1 MELTLE
7 SWAGRDISVNDGHY
21 DKQHHNLHSKDRLV
35 NVISRMILILSYFN
49 FLFLEDTHQSW
60 IVTLLTPDYI
70 WFSAVIHRYLSDNQY
85 KRTFKIHI
93 GQLDTMKYL
102 LVRAPESLHVFCTDS
117 SLLNVF
123 VALGSFLSTC
133 SQDLI

>member
-7 SWAGRDISVNDGHY
+7 SWAGRDIGVNDSHY

-35 NVISRMILILSYFN
+35 NMISRMILILSYFN
-49 FLFLEDTHQSW
+49 FLYLEDTHQSW

-70 WFSAVIHRYLSDNQY
+70 WFSAVIHRFLSSNQY
-85 KRTFKIHI
+85 KRTFKINI

-102 LVRAPESLHVFCTDS
+102 LVRAPEFLHVFCTDS